1 MLNISL
7 NINNEH
13 RPVSV
18 DGATNLLRVL
28 REQLMLTGTKRGC
41 DYGVC
46 GACTVVIDGQPARAC
61 LTLAADCDDRCIT
74 TIEGLCAPGT
84 LSRLQQALLDA
95 GAVQCG
101 FCTPGIVMALH
112 ALISRESTV
121 DEHTVRAALG
131 GNLCRC
137 TGYAAIVTAALNA
150 AGMSLSAP
158 SGPHG
163 SVLTSQAREEPINR
177 ES

>member
-1 MLNISL
+1 MLNVSL
-7 NINNEH
+7 RVNHESRQAH
-13 RPVSV
+13 V
-18 DGATNLLRVL
+18 DGSTNLLQVL
-28 REQLMLTGTKRGC
+28 REQLTLTGTKRGC

-61 LTLAADCDDRCIT
+61 LTLAADCEDRDIT
-74 TIEGLCAPGT
+74 TIEGLADPGS
-84 LSRLQQALLDA
+84 LSPIQQALLDA

-112 ALISRESTV
+112 ALLQRDSSPDAHAI
-121 DEHTVRAALG
+121 RAALG

-137 TGYAAIVTAALNA
+137 TGYTAIVKAALNA
-150 AGMSLSAP
+150 ISRSSETTSATHSP
-158 SGPHG
+158 APESGSHDQ
-163 SVLTSQAREEPINR
+163 LQRQ